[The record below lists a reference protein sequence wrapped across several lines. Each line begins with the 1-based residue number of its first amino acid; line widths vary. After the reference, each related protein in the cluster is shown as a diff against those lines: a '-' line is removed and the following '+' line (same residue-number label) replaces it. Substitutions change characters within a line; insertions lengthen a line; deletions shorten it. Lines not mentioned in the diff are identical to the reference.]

1 MKTYG
6 FDTGLTVAAH
16 KELKKHFSKLGKTFK
31 GVDMPT
37 QKVRSIKDVGELAK
51 LKKSAALLRR
61 GFLFIKK
68 QLKTGITEEVVAR
81 EFELY
86 MKKMGAEALSFEP
99 IIAFGENSASPHY
112 HPGKRKLKKG
122 DVVLIDIGV
131 VVEGYASDMTRI
143 LFWGEVTQK
152 IHETYKLVRRA
163 QKGAMEVCKAGVLIS
178 ELEEVAREIMGK
190 EEKYFVHALGHG
202 IGLDVHEYPRVATSS
217 TGHLEE
223 GMVITIEPG
232 IYLPG
237 AFGIRYEDMVLI
249 TKTGHQKIT

>member
-1 MKTYG
+1 M
-6 FDTGLTVAAH
+6 TVAAY
-16 KELKKHFSKLGKTFK
+16 KGLKKQFSKIGKTFK
-31 GVDMPT
+31 GIDIPT
-37 QKVRSIKDVGELAK
+37 QKVRSIKDAEELAK
-51 LKKSAALLRR
+51 LKKSAALLHR

-68 QLKTGITEEVVAR
+68 QLKTGVSEEVVAR

-86 MKKMGAEALSFEP
+86 MRKMGAEALSFEP
-99 IIAFGENSASPHY
+99 IIAFGENSALPHY

-152 IHETYKLVRRA
+152 IHEIYKLVRKA
-163 QKGAMEVCKAGVLIS
+163 QKGAMKVCKAGVLVS
-178 ELEEVAREIMGK
+178 EVEEVAREIMGK

-202 IGLDVHEYPRVATSS
+202 IGLDVHEYPRVAVSS
-217 TGHLEE
+217 KNRLEE
-223 GMVITIEPG
+223 GMVITVEPG
-232 IYLPG
+232 IYLPE

>member
-1 MKTYG
+1 
-6 FDTGLTVAAH
+6 
-16 KELKKHFSKLGKTFK
+16 
-31 GVDMPT
+31 MPT
-37 QKVRSIKDVGELAK
+37 QKVRSIKDAGELAK

-68 QLKTGITEEVVAR
+68 QLKTGISEEVVAR

-86 MKKMGAEALSFEP
+86 VKKMGAEALSFDP

-122 DVVLIDIGV
+122 DVILIDIGV
-131 VVEGYASDMTRI
+131 VVDGYASDMTRI

-152 IHETYKLVRRA
+152 VHETYKLVRQA

-178 ELEEVAREIMGK
+178 ELENIAREIMGK

-202 IGLDVHEYPRVATSS
+202 IGLDAHEYPRVAASS
-217 TGHLEE
+217 KERLEE
-223 GMVITIEPG
+223 GMVITVEPG
-232 IYLPG
+232 IYFPG

-249 TKTGHQKIT
+249 TKTGYQKIT